1 MASSTKLAAN
11 RRNAQFSTGPKTA
24 AGRAVASRNA
34 LRHGLLSSQVVLADE
49 SAAEFDEF
57 RERVTR
63 DLSPVGEIEAILVE
77 RIVFASWRL
86 RRVVRIETTAV
97 RAQMD
102 PSVGVP
108 ENERFEDRIYWA
120 MIRDSNSG
128 NLLERLRRYEVTL
141 ERSLFSTLHE
151 LERFQ
156 LRRAGEQTSAPAI
169 LDVHVN
175 AED

>member
-11 RRNAQFSTGPKTA
+11 RRNAQFSTGQKTA
-24 AGRAVASRNA
+24 VGKAVASRNA
-34 LRHGLLSSQVVLADE
+34 LSHGLLSSQVVLADE
-49 SAAEFDEF
+49 SADEFDEL
-57 RERVTR
+57 RKCVIR
-63 DLSPVGEIEAILVE
+63 DLAPAGEIEAILVE

-86 RRVVRIETTAV
+86 GRVVRIETAAV
-97 RAQMD
+97 RVQMD
-102 PSVGVP
+102 PSFGVS
-108 ENERFEDRIYWA
+108 ENEKFEDRIYWA

-156 LRRAGEQTSAPAI
+156 ARRAGEQTSAPAI

-175 AED
+175 STE

>member
-1 MASSTKLAAN
+1 
-11 RRNAQFSTGPKTA
+11 
-24 AGRAVASRNA
+24 
-34 LRHGLLSSQVVLADE
+34 
-49 SAAEFDEF
+49 
-57 RERVTR
+57 
-63 DLSPVGEIEAILVE
+63 
-77 RIVFASWRL
+77 
-86 RRVVRIETTAV
+86 
-97 RAQMD
+97 MD